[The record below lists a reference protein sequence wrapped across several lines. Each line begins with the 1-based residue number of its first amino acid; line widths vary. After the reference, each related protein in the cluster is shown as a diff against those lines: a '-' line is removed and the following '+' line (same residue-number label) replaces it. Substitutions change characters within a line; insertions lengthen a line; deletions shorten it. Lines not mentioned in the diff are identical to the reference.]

1 MSIIYLELLIFA
13 PKNMFVMN
21 EQTNA
26 KQLTLHIGQLIKE
39 ELEHQE
45 RTVSWFARKLY
56 CDRSNVY
63 KIFKRPTIDTSV
75 ESSVVAIVGGT
86 GLSGSTGSGM
96 LSTFVMVKLS
106 HTLQSHPGCSIF
118 FTPTVS

>member
-1 MSIIYLELLIFA
+1 MFA
-13 PKNMFVMN
+13 MN

-39 ELEHQE
+39 ELERQE

-63 KIFKRPTIDTSV
+63 KIFKRPTIDTELLLRISV
-75 ESSVVAIVGGT
+75 ILNHDFFADYMAKVAENKTTMDSNG
-86 GLSGSTGSGM
+86 
-96 LSTFVMVKLS
+96 
-106 HTLQSHPGCSIF
+106 P
-118 FTPTVS
+118 